1 MPSVGMPAATL
12 PSSSDNALSP
22 PKEPVPAWVRASS
35 AARSRTSAVS
45 SSSRHGGA
53 TTSLGRAF
61 AESGSERWS
70 ATEKQRS
77 SETSSPQNSMRTGD
91 SAVGGNRSTIPPRTA
106 NSPRFST
113 ISTRA

>member
-1 MPSVGMPAATL
+1 M
-12 PSSSDNALSP
+12 
-22 PKEPVPAWVRASS
+22 PAWVRDELGGPLADVGGEQHLP
-35 AARSRTSAVS
+35 ARRRDDLV
-45 SSSRHGGA
+45 
-53 TTSLGRAF
+53 RAGV
-61 AESGSERWS
+61 AESGRERWS

-91 SAVGGNRSTIPPRTA
+91 SAVGGKRSTIPPRTA